1 MCNPGELNLSAAS
14 SQSRVSSMPNHCRAN
29 VISTRMRRCRPRSIN
44 QTNPRNRQLRSYKIF
59 LTVVTLLCC
68 LCVSVSPQNS
78 APRGIRPEPPVGKG
92 VVALRA
98 ARLIDG
104 TGAAPIKNAVVIVT
118 DNNITAVGEANSVR
132 IPSGARVIDLGDVT
146 LLPGF
151 IDAHTHLV
159 GRVLGDPEGDTASV
173 KDYESFAA
181 ILSVR
186 HARDTLMAGF
196 TSVRNVGAAGRFD
209 DMALRKAINEGW
221 TPGPRMETAGHAIGI
236 TGGHCDENGF
246 RPGVVQLGPIDGVAD
261 GPEQIRQ
268 AVRLQIKYGADV
280 IKTCATGG
288 VLSEGDAVGAT
299 QYSFEELK
307 ALVDEAN
314 KLDRKVAAH
323 AHGTEG
329 IKLAVRAGVSSIEH
343 GSFLDEEGAHMM
355 VERGTFLVPT
365 LLAAE
370 TVERAAKTGVLKGL
384 RAEKALAAA
393 AAVRRSIRLAVANK
407 IQIALGT
414 DAGVIVHGTN
424 AREFV
429 LMVEWGGMTPM
440 ESIMAGTIN
449 GAKLL
454 EWEGQIG
461 TLKPG
466 YLADIIAVPG
476 NPLDDISALQHVD
489 FVMKGGAVYKRQG
502 P

>member
-1 MCNPGELNLSAAS
+1 MKRLKQIFTASIMAAALSVCALP
-14 SQSRVSSMPNHCRAN
+14 QEQKPIGV
-29 VISTRMRRCRPRSIN
+29 RP
-44 QTNPRNRQLRSYKIF
+44 QP
-59 LTVVTLLCC
+59 
-68 LCVSVSPQNS
+68 
-78 APRGIRPEPPVGKG
+78 PEGKG
-92 VVALRA
+92 VVVLKA

-104 TGAAPIKNAVVIVT
+104 TGAAPVNNAVVVVT
-118 DNNITAVGEANSVR
+118 DNKITAVGSANSVS
-132 IPSGARVIDLGDVT
+132 IPAEAKVIDLGDVT

-151 IDAHTHLV
+151 IDAHTHLI
-159 GRVLGDPEGDTASV
+159 GRVLGDPEGDNAPV
-173 KDYESFAA
+173 RDYESFGA
-181 ILSVR
+181 ILGVL

-196 TSVRNVGAAGRFD
+196 TSVRNVGAQGRFD

-221 TPGPRMETAGHAIGI
+221 IIGPRIETAGHAIGI

-246 RPGVVQLGPIDGVAD
+246 RPGAVQLGPIDGVAD

-343 GSFLDEEGAHMM
+343 GSFLDEEGARMM
-355 VERGTFLVPT
+355 KERGTFLVPT

-370 TVERAAKTGVLKGL
+370 TVERAAKNGILKGL
-384 RAEKALAAA
+384 RAEKAFAAA
-393 AAVRRSIRLAVANK
+393 AAVRHSIKLAVATKLN
-407 IQIALGT
+407 IALGT
-414 DAGVIVHGTN
+414 DAGVIPHGAN
-424 AREFV
+424 AREFF
-429 LMVEWGGMTPM
+429 LMVDWGGMTNM
-440 ESIMAGTIN
+440 EAIQAGTLN
-449 GAKLL
+449 GARLL
-454 EWEGQIG
+454 GWDKNLGSLTVG
-461 TLKPG
+461 KW
-466 YLADIIAVPG
+466 ADIVAVSG
-476 NPLDDISALQHVD
+476 DPLKDIHAMEKPVL
-489 FVMKGGAVYKRQG
+489 VMKNGVIYRRD
-502 P
+502 